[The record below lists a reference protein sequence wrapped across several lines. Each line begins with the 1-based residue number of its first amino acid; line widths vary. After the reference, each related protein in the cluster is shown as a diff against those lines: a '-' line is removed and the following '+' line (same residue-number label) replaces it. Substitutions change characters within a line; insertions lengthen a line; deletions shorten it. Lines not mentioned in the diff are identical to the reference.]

1 MTEQFQSW
9 EFIQR
14 KENHEIEK
22 YMHLYVH
29 YCIIY
34 NSQDTGAI

>member
-22 YMHLYVH
+22 IYAFLCSLLH
-29 YCIIY
+29 YL
-34 NSQDTGAI
+34 Q